1 MFITHFT
8 NGLQGD
14 DEFLHKAVEAEKKQF
29 VGRELRGSTLGIV
42 GLGAIGSLL
51 AESALQLGMKVIGI
65 DPEITVEAAWRLPS
79 QVRKAASIEEL
90 LKYSDFVSLHVPLLP
105 ATKNLINAERVKGMK
120 KGCVLLN
127 FSRDG
132 IVDTQ
137 AVIDGLNT
145 NRLQA
150 YVSDFPSNL
159 MRQHPRA
166 VAIPHL
172 GASTEESE
180 ENCAVM
186 AADQLIDF
194 LEHGHIV
201 NSVNYP
207 ALRMH
212 RAPGSCRIAIA
223 NDNVAGVLGHVL
235 SALADAG
242 VNVLDMSNRSREALA
257 YNLIDVASAPEPAVI
272 DAIRRVPHV
281 IRVRT
286 L

>member
-1 MFITHFT
+1 MI
-8 NGLQGD
+8 
-14 DEFLHKAVEAEKKQF
+14 
-29 VGRELRGSTLGIV
+29 
-42 GLGAIGSLL
+42 
-51 AESALQLGMKVIGI
+51 AL
-65 DPEITVEAAWRLPS
+65 
-79 QVRKAASIEEL
+79 
-90 LKYSDFVSLHVPLLP
+90 
-105 ATKNLINAERVKGMK
+105 
-120 KGCVLLN
+120 
-127 FSRDG
+127 
-132 IVDTQ
+132 
-137 AVIDGLNT
+137 
-145 NRLQA
+145 
-150 YVSDFPSNL
+150 
-159 MRQHPRA
+159 
-166 VAIPHL
+166 PHI